1 MDNQGMGDMGPGLS
15 MLFLGAVSGALM
27 MFIIMSILR

>member
-1 MDNQGMGDMGPGLS
+1 MDDEDTGPGLS
-15 MLFLGAVSGALM
+15 MLLLGAFSGALM